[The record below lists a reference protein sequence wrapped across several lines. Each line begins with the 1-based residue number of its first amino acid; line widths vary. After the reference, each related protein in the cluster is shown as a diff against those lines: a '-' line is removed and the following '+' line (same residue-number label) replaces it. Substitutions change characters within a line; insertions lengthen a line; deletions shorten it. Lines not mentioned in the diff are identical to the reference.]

1 MTDKKYLLRFLG
13 TSKFLLLSILC
24 TLIVS
29 CKDDQPLQPSE
40 EPFCEK
46 DATLILSR
54 LTTVIFPPPPGW
66 DTDSIKCPQFNFW
79 GRPFHIGDSLAIIV
93 SQNFGAQII
102 GSRPVYVTVTSNFGD
117 TETFLLKSGF
127 WPCETRAL
135 DVSIYRAIVFYNST
149 PLGGPP
155 YPFPNNG
162 QLEIRTTGDT
172 LIASYIS
179 YCSGDTLR
187 DSVAVIPR

>member
-1 MTDKKYLLRFLG
+1 MIRKESISGCLAVWGILLF
-13 TSKFLLLSILC
+13 TFFCILNMG
-24 TLIVS
+24 
-29 CKDDQPLQPSE
+29 CKDDQTSQP
-40 EPFCEK
+40 PHRLLCEK
-46 DATLILSR
+46 DAILVLSR
-54 LTTVIFPPPPGW
+54 LTIVTFPPPP
-66 DTDSIKCPQFNFW
+66 DLNADSIQCPQFNFW
-79 GRPFHIGDSLAIIV
+79 ERPFHVGDSLAVMV

-102 GSRPVYVTVTSNFGD
+102 GSRPVCVTVTSNFGD

-127 WPCETRAL
+127 WPCETRAV
-135 DVSIYRAIVFYNST
+135 DISIYRAIIFYNST
-149 PLGGPP
+149 PLGGPS

-187 DSVAVIPR
+187 DSVAVIPK

>member
-1 MTDKKYLLRFLG
+1 MISKKHLENSLTTQR
-13 TSKFLLLSILC
+13 FLLLSILC
-24 TLIVS
+24 ALIIS
-29 CKDDQPLQPSE
+29 CKEDQASQFPQKPL
-40 EPFCEK
+40 CEK
-46 DATLILSR
+46 DATLVLSR
-54 LTTVIFPPPPGW
+54 LTIVTFPPPSGL
-66 DTDSIKCPQFNFW
+66 DSDSIKCPQFNFLE
-79 GRPFHIGDSLAIIV
+79 RPFHIGDSLAIIV

-102 GSRPVYVTVTSNFGD
+102 GSKPVCVTISSNFGD
-117 TETFLLKSGF
+117 SETFLLKSGF
-127 WPCETRAL
+127 WPCETRAV
-135 DVSIYRAIVFYNST
+135 DVAIYRAIIFYNSK